1 MTMVKNCLLFETF
14 NIDVGTIISLC
25 HPYWSA
31 LKAGFICVCLGGGV
45 DNADGLHKHFT
56 CRESLVGLTLKAN
69 MM

>member
-1 MTMVKNCLLFETF
+1 MVKNRLLFETF
-14 NIDVGTIISLC
+14 DIDVSTIISLC
-25 HPYWSA
+25 HPYRSA
-31 LKAGFICVCLGGGV
+31 LKSDFICVCLEGGV